1 MIKNHNKGF
10 TLIELLVVVLII
22 GILTAMAL
30 PQYFKAVERSRMSEA
45 EQLLR
50 SISEAQQRKY
60 LQINKFATDYRGLDV
75 APKGSTGTSFHT
87 KGTGGNG
94 FEVTLSDA
102 NAWET
107 GIGTAIR
114 ENKGCQAGG
123 TCVAP
128 SAGSTPDDRMSYQYI
143 LRRYYANSTTECEG
157 QDENGKAL
165 CADFCGL
172 DSLTGTKCCNA
183 DVTTSSGGESPTTTT
198 SRQGACAV
206 PVPLGDIV
214 ASAS

>member
-1 MIKNHNKGF
+1 MIKHHNKGF

-75 APKGSTGTSFHT
+75 APKGSMNRSFHT
-87 KGTGGNG
+87 KGQNGNG
-94 FEVTLSDA
+94 FEVTLSEA
-102 NAWET
+102 NAWEA

-114 ENKGCQAGG
+114 ENKGIQAGKEH
-123 TCVAP
+123 A
-128 SAGSTPDDRMSYQYI
+128 DDRMSYQYI

-157 QDENGKAL
+157 LDENGKAL

-172 DSLTGTKCCNA
+172 DSLTGDKCCNA
-183 DVTTSSGGESPTTTT
+183 DVTTTTGTGQQAQTTT

-214 ASAS
+214 ASN

>member
-75 APKGSTGTSFHT
+75 APKGSTGKSFHT
-87 KGTGGNG
+87 KGTNGNG
-94 FEVTLSDA
+94 FEVIISDD
-102 NAWET
+102 NEWEK

-114 ENKGCQAGG
+114 ENKGYQSGKAG
-123 TCVAP
+123 A
-128 SAGSTPDDRMSYQYI
+128 DDRMSYQYT
-143 LRRYYANSTTECEG
+143 LRRFYANSTTECEG
-157 QDENGKAL
+157 QDENGEAL

-172 DSLTGTKCCNA
+172 DSLTGGTHKCCNA
-183 DVTTSSGGESPTTTT
+183 DVVTGSGTEVTS
-198 SRQGACAV
+198 SRQGPCAD

-214 ASAS
+214 AGS

>member
-75 APKGSTGTSFHT
+75 APKGSMNRSFHT
-87 KGTGGNG
+87 KGQNGNG
-94 FEVTLSDA
+94 FEVTLSEA
-102 NAWET
+102 NAWEA

-114 ENKGCQAGG
+114 ENKGIQAGKEH
-123 TCVAP
+123 A
-128 SAGSTPDDRMSYQYI
+128 DDRMSYQYI

-157 QDENGKAL
+157 LDENGKAL

-172 DSLTGTKCCNA
+172 DSLTGDKCCNA
-183 DVTTSSGGESPTTTT
+183 DVTTTTGGESPTTTT

-214 ASAS
+214 ASN